1 MSPTANFVTCNHC
14 STRLAI
20 HRTESAAFTEVLENL
35 AESANRLS
43 SQVDRI
49 AIQNDIERLDRD
61 FETKYG
67 DMPKKASVAGSIFTA
82 GFLTVWGLVWC
93 GISGTMTLVAASQ
106 IHPLLAIVPGGM
118 FVLGLAVLIGG
129 FGGQAKEHSA
139 AATYRKAERRYQA
152 QRAELL
158 VQLED
163 AR

>member
-67 DMPKKASVAGSIFTA
+67 DMPKTASVAGSIFKG
-82 GFLTVWGLVWC
+82 GFLTVWGLGWC
-93 GISGTMTLVAASQ
+93 GISGTMTLMVSQ
-106 IHPLLAIVPGGM
+106 FHPLLAIVPGGM

-129 FGGQAKEHSA
+129 FGGQAKLHSD
-139 AATYRKAERRYQA
+139 AATYREAEREYQA